1 MGVPGT
7 RVPVLEVFK
16 HFNYSRHVG
25 YQPHSVLSYDN
36 EYRVAK
42 VYDFHFL
49 LHFDKFFGEFLYEI

>member
-1 MGVPGT
+1 MGVPGS

-16 HFNYSRHVG
+16 YFNHSRHVG
-25 YQPHSVLSYDN
+25 YQSHSVLSYDN

-42 VYDFHFL
+42 VYDFHLL